1 MSIKCD
7 VLVVGAGPAG
17 CSAARA
23 ASKNGANTI
32 LIEKEK
38 QISQI
43 SCAEGVGSY
52 LFPLLPFK
60 ISKELLIWRING
72 MYFSDGDIKIIQK
85 GNYYKG
91 WSLDRKIFDKWML
104 TKAQQM
110 GVKTFMG
117 TGLIDMDFSNE
128 YHVKKVIAQ
137 TDNKKLSIEPSV
149 IIAADG
155 VESTVANRLGVL
167 KPNSEG
173 IGHVHS
179 WEMKNV
185 SLEYPHLEHIY
196 FGDFAP
202 RAYAYVFPKSKNTA
216 NVGVGSTKGDKN
228 LEKYFN
234 TFIKEIIPSQMKNA
248 LKTVDRSGKAPVK
261 YIVPKWKYGN
271 VIFTGDA
278 ANQNFKPYIE
288 GILPSIICG
297 DIAGKTAASKENLN
311 YEQLI
316 KKKIGNQFKKSDEI
330 FEKIYELDQIKGSK
344 KELLYMY
351 LYIFADVNKVDKL
364 INKNTEHIRREL
376 LRKGSSVNRF
386 ITMLR
391 YFAWYSK
398 VLTTRRD

>member
-1 MSIKCD
+1 
-7 VLVVGAGPAG
+7 LVVGAGPAG

-43 SCAEGVGSY
+43 SCAEGLGSY

-60 ISKELLIWRING
+60 ISKELLIWRIKG
-72 MYFSDGDIKIIQK
+72 MYFSDGNNNIIQK
-85 GNYYKG
+85 GNFYKG
-91 WSLDRKIFDKWML
+91 WSIDREIFDNWML
-104 TKAQQM
+104 TKAQEM

-117 TGLIDMDFSNE
+117 TNLIDMNFSNE
-128 YHVKKVIAQ
+128 YHVKKVIAKKG
-137 TDNKKLSIEPSV
+137 NKKISIEPSV

-155 VESTVANRLGVL
+155 VESTVANKLEII
-167 KPNSEG
+167 KPNSKG
-173 IGHVHS
+173 IGHVYS
-179 WEMKNV
+179 WEMKNI

-202 RAYAYVFPKSKNTA
+202 RAYAYIFPKSKNTA

-234 TFIKEIIPSQMKNA
+234 IFIKEIIPSKMKNA
-248 LKTVDRSGKAPVK
+248 LRTVDRSGKAPIK
-261 YIVPKWKYGN
+261 YIIPKWKYGN

-288 GILPSIICG
+288 GILPAIICG
-297 DIAGKTAASKENLN
+297 DIAGKTAASKKNLN

-316 KKKIGNQFKKSDEI
+316 KNKIGKQFKKSDEI
-330 FEKIYELDQIKGSK
+330 LDKIYKLDQIKGVK

-351 LYIFADVNKVDKL
+351 LHIFQDVNKLDEL
-364 INKNTEHIRREL
+364 INKNTEYIRKEL
-376 LRKGSSVNRF
+376 FRKCNSVNRF

-391 YFAWYSK
+391 YFVWYSK
-398 VLTTRRD
+398 VLSTRRD